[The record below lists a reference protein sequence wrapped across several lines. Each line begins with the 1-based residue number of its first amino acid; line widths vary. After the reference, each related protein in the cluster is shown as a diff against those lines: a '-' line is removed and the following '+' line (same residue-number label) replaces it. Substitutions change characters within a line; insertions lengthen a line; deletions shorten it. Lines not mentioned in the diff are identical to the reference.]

1 MPFPPETVLP
11 LLMLPTSMN
20 NLVYLSY
27 GTGQHI
33 DELVYSV
40 MTVAHVIGRNNAA
53 YRMIVCTDDPVP
65 YRGLPVHLELV
76 KPEVLADWGGPFNFG
91 HRKKIFAIKQLLGK
105 FGDRIV
111 FCDAD
116 TFFTKHP
123 LNVFERVR
131 PGHTVMHIG
140 EYQLS
145 HRCVATLADFVRT
158 HELRDLAGHRWN
170 IPAQTVMFNSGVIG
184 IHSSDIRLLD
194 DVAHLSDQI
203 YPHVQ
208 ILTIEQFAFSVVFQ
222 QRSKLHQAYNS
233 VHHYWKPDR
242 RAAFHKQLDRVLHD
256 PSISSSTE
264 RIRRLSPYRPSRR
277 FKDRPFKGAIE
288 RGLKARTHNL
298 LWRIAVRTGLLD
310 PMKRIEARIKFNK
323 KSNSAGE

>member
-1 MPFPPETVLP
+1 
-11 LLMLPTSMN
+11 
-20 NLVYLSY
+20 
-27 GTGQHI
+27 
-33 DELVYSV
+33 
-40 MTVAHVIGRNNAA
+40 
-53 YRMIVCTDDPVP
+53 
-65 YRGLPVHLELV
+65 
-76 KPEVLADWGGPFNFG
+76 
-91 HRKKIFAIKQLLGK
+91 
-105 FGDRIV
+105 
-111 FCDAD
+111 
-116 TFFTKHP
+116 
-123 LNVFERVR
+123 
-131 PGHTVMHIG
+131 
-140 EYQLS
+140 
-145 HRCVATLADFVRT
+145 
-158 HELRDLAGHRWN
+158 
-170 IPAQTVMFNSGVIG
+170 
-184 IHSSDIRLLD
+184 LD

-298 LWRIAVRTGLLD
+298 LWLIAVRTGLLD